1 MSQFHS
7 LMMARAPVYT
17 VTFHYGDI
25 PAQRVMKNKLAVKP
39 ADPYKENHDFT
50 GWFADGVLFDFST
63 PVTGDLALTA
73 GWSLTTHVVTFD
85 ANGGNVVTS
94 QTVVHGSRASPVV
107 PDRTYYTFNGWTL
120 KGVAFDLNTPVT
132 EDITLVANWEKT
144 LYTQSGTAKVT
155 VLAKGSGNLPD
166 TLYGVVVT
174 FSMPFTEVVSAS
186 LNGRAIPY
194 SYDKYDSL
202 TYLNVAGF
210 RQQTGQN
217 YWYYDNSAENYVND
231 SAGTTS
237 GNMSWTITGYYA

>member
-1 MSQFHS
+1 MSRFHS
-7 LMMARAPVYT
+7 LMMASAPVYT
-17 VTFHYGDI
+17 VTFDYGDI

-94 QTVVHGSRASPVV
+94 QTVVHGSCASPVV

-132 EDITLVANWEKT
+132 EDITLVANWEKV
-144 LYTQSGTAKVT
+144 LITQSGVADVVQLAVGGTAFSRRKVFGISVVFPTPFVEIVSVVVNGNINVPWNRYDSSDDAYHKSFMSNSGFDQTTGILWKSLENITSGTLGWTAK
-155 VLAKGSGNLPD
+155 
-166 TLYGVVVT
+166 
-174 FSMPFTEVVSAS
+174 
-186 LNGRAIPY
+186 
-194 SYDKYDSL
+194 
-202 TYLNVAGF
+202 
-210 RQQTGQN
+210 
-217 YWYYDNSAENYVND
+217 
-231 SAGTTS
+231 
-237 GNMSWTITGYYA
+237 GYYA